1 MVRERGVERQGVAA
15 GRRRRSY
22 TVERKRELVEAT
34 MQPGASVSVVAQRHD
49 VNANLLFTWRR
60 RMREGQLEASGAT
73 PVAPTQFIPLG
84 VVGAGVD
91 EDASADAIA
100 RVTEPAAGGPI
111 ARSERIRPHRGHCR
125 IEIELPNG
133 VRLWVQDAVEAR
145 MLRQVVAALKEAW

>member
-1 MVRERGVERQGVAA
+1 MVRMSGVEQGATS

-22 TVERKRELVEAT
+22 TVEQKRDLIEAT
-34 MQPGASVSVVAQRHD
+34 MRPGASVSVVAQRHD

-60 RMREGQLEASGAT
+60 QMREGQLEASGDA

-91 EDASADAIA
+91 GGASADAVS

-111 ARSERIRPHRGHCR
+111 ARSSRIRPHRGHCR

-133 VRLWVQDAVEAR
+133 VRLCVQDAVEAR